1 MSGEFAQR
9 VRSAAIAGW
18 WTVLMAT
25 LFLAGQWVA
34 YLLVIGSK
42 PAWMLSHEMAR
53 LGEIVLRW
61 TVVDLATRHSTKG

>member
-34 YLLVIGSK
+34 YLERLARRRRA
-42 PAWMLSHEMAR
+42 PAR
-53 LGEIVLRW
+53 I
-61 TVVDLATRHSTKG
+61 TV